1 MTWVGMLIA
10 LAGAL
15 GYAFGAALQ
24 QYEVVAEGASLKL
37 AKRPRWLVGG
47 AISLS
52 GACLH
57 AVALSFA
64 PLVAVQ
70 PISVATL
77 VFAVPLAA
85 FMYGRRPYRAEILG
99 SIAVAVGLLWLMLLV
114 PTHNVTPRLG
124 DGAALGFIAVIG
136 VVTLATQ
143 VIASRVHGP
152 AKALLLS
159 IGAGA
164 ATASVS
170 TFVRVIG
177 GGMQGDWG
185 RLIHWFSLVVPV
197 LLICAVVLLQR
208 SYAVGYFGIAYAG
221 VQVIDPITSVLAGAL
236 LLGEPLPTDA
246 STAVPAV
253 LAAALTIG
261 GTITL
266 GRLAPDHNAKPVTAQ
281 PAAQRAAQP
290 ANGSAQQAAKPANG
304 SAQRAGRPSPERAA
318 PPVERT
324 ITVQVPQVDASA
336 AARPST
342 ATSDLG

>member
-15 GYAFGAALQ
+15 GYALGAALQ
-24 QYEVVAEGASLKL
+24 QYEVVAEGASLGL
-37 AKRPRWLVGG
+37 VRRPRWWAGG
-47 AISLS
+47 VISFT

-85 FMYGRRPYRAEILG
+85 FMYGRKPYRAEIIG

-114 PTHNVTPRLG
+114 PAHDVPPHLS
-124 DGAALGFIAVIG
+124 DKAALGFLG
-136 VVTLATQ
+136 VVAAVTLVTQ
-143 VIASRVHGP
+143 LLAGRVGGA
-152 AKALLLS
+152 AKALLLAV
-159 IGAGA
+159 GAGVM
-164 ATASVS
+164 TASVS
-170 TFVRVIG
+170 TFVRVVA

-185 RLIHWFSLVVPV
+185 RLIHWFTLAVPV
-197 LLICAVVLLQR
+197 LLVCAVVLLQR

-221 VQVIDPITSVLAGAL
+221 VQVIDPITSVLAGSI
-236 LLGEPLPTDA
+236 LLGEPLPTA
-246 STAVPAV
+246 PGTAVPAL

-266 GRLAPDHNAKPVTAQ
+266 GRLAPDKSKPV
-281 PAAQRAAQP
+281 PAP
-290 ANGSAQQAAKPANG
+290 EPLE
-304 SAQRAGRPSPERAA
+304 SPPEDAVSE
-318 PPVERT
+318 PP
-324 ITVQVPQVDASA
+324 PPVDASA
-336 AARPST
+336 GSRPST

>member
-15 GYAFGAALQ
+15 GYALGAALQ
-24 QYEVVAEGASLKL
+24 QYEVVAEGASLGL
-37 AKRPRWLVGG
+37 VRRPRWWVGG
-47 AISLS
+47 VISFT

-85 FMYGRRPYRAEILG
+85 FMYGRKPYRAEIIG

-114 PTHNVTPRLG
+114 PAHDVPPHLS
-124 DGAALGFIAVIG
+124 DKAALDFIG
-136 VVTLATQ
+136 VIAAVTLLTQ
-143 VIASRVHGP
+143 LLAGRVGGA
-152 AKALLLS
+152 AKALLLAV
-159 IGAGA
+159 GAGVM
-164 ATASVS
+164 TASVS
-170 TFVRVIG
+170 TFVRVVA

-185 RLIHWFSLVVPV
+185 RLIHWFSLAVPV
-197 LLICAVVLLQR
+197 LLVCAVVLLQR

-221 VQVIDPITSVLAGAL
+221 VQVIDPVTSVLAGAI
-236 LLGEPLPTDA
+236 LLGEPLPTA
-246 STAVPAV
+246 PGTAVPAL

-266 GRLAPDHNAKPVTAQ
+266 GRLAPDK
-281 PAAQRAAQP
+281 
-290 ANGSAQQAAKPANG
+290 SKPAPAPKPLESPMESSQESPQE
-304 SAQRAGRPSPERAA
+304 SAVSEQ
-318 PPVERT
+318 PP
-324 ITVQVPQVDASA
+324 PVDASA
-336 AARPST
+336 VSRPST